1 MEQSE
6 EQLAEL
12 RELAASPNTP
22 PDVAARARM
31 VLLRRRG
38 LTRGEVAAQCGVSLQ
53 TFDRWMARFTEYGA
67 AGLASR
73 PRARPQAP
81 DHARAHALELAA
93 APPPLST
100 GLTHW
105 TTRALADH
113 LRQTD
118 GITVSH
124 NYIATVLRQ
133 AGIDLTPPPTVRK
146 SRRSEPLEVE
156 YEFVVVDGPHA
167 RALQQ
172 HQTEALLAAL
182 RWLRE
187 NPTETE

>member
-6 EQLAEL
+6 EQQTEL

-38 LTRGEVAAQCGVSLQ
+38 LTRGEVAARCGVSLQ
-53 TFDRWMARFTEYGA
+53 TVDRWVARFAEHGA

-73 PRARPQAP
+73 PRARTQVSE
-81 DHARAHALELAA
+81 HARAHALKLAA

-100 GLTHW
+100 GLTAW

-113 LRQTD
+113 LLQKD

-124 NYIATVLRQ
+124 NYIATVLRE
-133 AGIDLTPPPTVRK
+133 AGIDLTPPPAVRK

-172 HQTEALLAAL
+172 HQTEALLAIL

-187 NPTETE
+187 HPTDTE